1 MKALKPVFA
10 LQQYTVKKEGERWY
24 YAKTYCQGDK
34 PEWRGPFSSEHS
46 VTLVIARELRREL
59 TRRCARLAA

>member
-24 YAKTYCQGDK
+24 FTRVYNQGEK
-34 PEWRGPFSSEHS
+34 PTWKGPYNSEES
-46 VTLVIARELRREL
+46 VALVIARELRREL